1 VVALLVLSAYSITLS
16 QICTY
21 SASVYV
27 VIRIEE
33 AVMFV
38 VFVVFVVFVMFA
50 GVSFSCFLAV
60 LALEGESCNLF
71 MQVIYPD
78 DLITAKRQSLK
89 PYAC

>member
-33 AVMFV
+33 AVM
-38 VFVVFVVFVMFA
+38 FVVFVVFVMFA